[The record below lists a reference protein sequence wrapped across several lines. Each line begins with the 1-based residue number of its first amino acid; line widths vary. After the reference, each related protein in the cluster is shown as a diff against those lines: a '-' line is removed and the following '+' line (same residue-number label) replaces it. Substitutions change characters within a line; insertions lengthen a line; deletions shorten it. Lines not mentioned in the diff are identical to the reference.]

1 MIWLN
6 GSAHVVCRR
15 NGDHGQI
22 PLHIVEMCISSLL
35 RAQKHHGD
43 EGVSDIES
51 RPRVEGLEVAGK
63 EIGHSLHKV
72 ERRDW
77 WLWGTAVL
85 IMLLLTSAV
94 CLLSFSS
101 PWRERDTLLQ
111 SQLDSA
117 AIGLVALILLFSLFA
132 VYQQITIKKLRRELA
147 EQMAKTAE
155 VFEKLAILDPLTG
168 LYNRRGVTEL
178 LPAEMARAD
187 RQGYTLTALMLDLNR
202 LKQINDGYGH
212 SAGDLALVEFA
223 RHLRKAVRSSDLPV
237 RVGGDEFLVLLPECT
252 AEEVVHAL
260 DRLSQLAIE
269 TSGNRI
275 PVTFAAGCVEYRT
288 GESPEQFLE
297 RADQALYAD
306 KHTGK
311 AVQKVQEAGDKIRQ
325 AI

>member
-1 MIWLN
+1 
-6 GSAHVVCRR
+6 
-15 NGDHGQI
+15 
-22 PLHIVEMCISSLL
+22 L
-35 RAQKHHGD
+35 RSQNRHGD

-51 RPRVEGLEVAGK
+51 RPRVEGSDVAGD
-63 EIGHSLHKV
+63 EIGQSLKKV

-77 WLWGTAVL
+77 WLWGTAAL

-94 CLLSFSS
+94 CFLSFLS

-111 SQLDSA
+111 SELDSA
-117 AIGLVALILLFSLFA
+117 VSGLVALILLFSLFA
-132 VYQQITIKKLRRELA
+132 VHQQIIIKRLRRELA

-168 LYNRRGVTEL
+168 LYNRRGANEL
-178 LPAEMARAD
+178 LPAEIARAV
-187 RQGYTLTALMLDLNR
+187 RQGYTLTALMLDLNG

-223 RHLRKAVRSSDLPV
+223 RCLRKAVRSSDLPA

-252 AEEVVHAL
+252 AAEVGHAL
-260 DRLSQLAIE
+260 DRLSGLEIE
-269 TSGNRI
+269 TSGHRI
-275 PVTFAAGCVEYRT
+275 PVTCAAGWVEYRT

-297 RADQALYAD
+297 RADQALYTD

-311 AVQKVQEAGDKIRQ
+311 EVQRVGPPVLK
-325 AI
+325 

>member
-1 MIWLN
+1 
-6 GSAHVVCRR
+6 
-15 NGDHGQI
+15 
-22 PLHIVEMCISSLL
+22 
-35 RAQKHHGD
+35 
-43 EGVSDIES
+43 VSEIES
-51 RPRVEGLEVAGK
+51 SPRAEGFDVAGK
-63 EIGHSLHKV
+63 EIGQSLHKV

-85 IMLLLTSAV
+85 IMLLLTCAV

-101 PWRERDTLLQ
+101 PWRQRDTLLQ

-117 AIGLVALILLFSLFA
+117 VSGLVALILLFSLFA
-132 VYQQITIKKLRRELA
+132 VHQQIIIKRLRRELA

-187 RQGYTLTALMLDLNR
+187 RQGYTLTALMLDLNG

-223 RHLRKAVRSSDLPV
+223 RCLRKAVRSSDLPV

-252 AEEVVHAL
+252 AAEVVHAL
-260 DRLSQLAIE
+260 DRLSGLEIE

-275 PVTFAAGCVEYRT
+275 PVTFAAGWVECRT

-306 KHTGK
+306 KQTGK
-311 AVQKVQEAGDKIRQ
+311 EVQRVSPAVLK
-325 AI
+325 